1 MRVYEAQVEP
11 ARLTASRAFRSLESC
26 WSFSLE
32 LLHFAAVRL
41 IHATLLLL
49 GCLAVT
55 ASMPAAAQNYY
66 DVEIVVFELLGSNA
80 SPDTPPSAATAELLP
95 APATAAA
102 PEQKSD
108 SRFEPLPPDRLQL
121 NTEFQRLR
129 NSKAYR
135 PLLHARMAPAGAGS
149 AHVGGAAD
157 HGADA
162 LGELQRQPQ
171 GVHGDL
177 PPHQSRPHLRRAGEG
192 GYRLRDNKRVRSRE
206 THFFDHPRFG
216 VLLRITP
223 SPPPS

>member
-1 MRVYEAQVEP
+1 
-11 ARLTASRAFRSLESC
+11 
-26 WSFSLE
+26 LE

-66 DVEIVVFELLGSNA
+66 DVEIVVFELLGSNT

-135 PLLHARMAPAGAGS
+135 PLLHVAWRQQVLGPRMSVARPIMEQTPSGS
-149 AHVGGAAD
+149 FSGSLKVYTETFLHIS
-157 HGADA
+157 
-162 LGELQRQPQ
+162 L
-171 GVHGDL
+171 DL
-177 PPHQSRPHLRRAGEG
+177 TFDVPGEG